1 MLCCSYNYHCG
12 NNTFAVGFDGLVAS
26 TNPTETD
33 SNGHKIYDVENKNN
47 NNDYYNNNKKNNT
60 ENTSNIS
67 INNNNEKNNG
77 TNSNSNQSVD
87 NNDEIKDKKKNEDVH
102 SKHYNSDVVQMV
114 NDSNSDGSDSK
125 LAKNEIT
132 TPKTQP
138 PGG

>member
-1 MLCCSYNYHCG
+1 M
-12 NNTFAVGFDGLVAS
+12 GFDGLVAS

-87 NNDEIKDKKKNEDVH
+87 NNDEIKDKKKMKMFIRNTIIVMLYKWLTTVIVMVVTQNWRKMKLQHQKPNRQVVEY
-102 SKHYNSDVVQMV
+102 SKM
-114 NDSNSDGSDSK
+114 
-125 LAKNEIT
+125 AKI
-132 TPKTQP
+132 
-138 PGG
+138 